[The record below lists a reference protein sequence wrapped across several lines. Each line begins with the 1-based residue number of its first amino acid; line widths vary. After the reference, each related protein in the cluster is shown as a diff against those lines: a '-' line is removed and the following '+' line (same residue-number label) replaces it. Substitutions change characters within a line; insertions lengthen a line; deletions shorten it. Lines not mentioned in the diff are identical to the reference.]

1 MKSPA
6 SSKGNQRLVL
16 FILLFALPT
25 LGQKK
30 PASIPSQGV
39 LKVITQLVQVNVI
52 VDDKHN
58 HTIPGLTRDDFT
70 IFDDG
75 EPQKISV
82 FKVEQSQP
90 AAALVKLPPGIF
102 SNMPERQTGASPAVT
117 VVLLDGLNTSWADQA
132 SARLSVIKY
141 LKQLQPND
149 RVALYSLGRQLR
161 VLHDFSSDSTTLVQ
175 ALNHYR
181 GRAGDELDASLAD
194 DPDNPPQW
202 SQDVSQGIGD
212 AVEGSAAV
220 SSIIQGWL
228 NNATNAEAEYYMNE
242 RVEMTVDA
250 LVAIAQHLQG
260 VGGRKNLVWV
270 SGAFPVLR
278 GMDQMMQNGDF
289 STGSTYGEQVA
300 HAAQALNDVNL
311 AIYPVD
317 ARGLMLDPNYGPESL
332 SVNQVRAKGM
342 ARVMQPKLPAHLTDN
357 FPTLEEFAKRTGG
370 RAFYNTNDIQ
380 GSIRRVIE
388 DTRLTYLLAYYPTNG
403 KWNGEYHK
411 IKVEVDRPALRLQYR
426 DGYSALPEEP
436 PASPAGK
443 KALDAAILGPLDA
456 TAVACVV
463 KPVVQKTPPGQPPA
477 VEMQYWID
485 ARNIT
490 LTPAADGWQGSITLV
505 AAEIGSRGESLKAVS
520 HLISFH
526 VTPAKREDFLTS
538 GVRFNE
544 LVPIVPNAERI
555 RVVVRDD
562 PTGMVGSLSVP
573 LDRVLP
579 PHGG

>member
-1 MKSPA
+1 MKWPNPRR
-6 SSKGNQRLVL
+6 GGPRLVL
-16 FILLFALPT
+16 FILLLALPT
-25 LGQKK
+25 LGQKQ
-30 PASIPSQGV
+30 PAPTQTQGV
-39 LKVITQLVQVNVI
+39 LHVITQLVQVNVI
-52 VDDKHN
+52 VEDRRGQP
-58 HTIPGLTRDDFT
+58 IPGMTRDDFT

-82 FKVEQSQP
+82 FKVEQIQATP
-90 AAALVKLPPGIF
+90 APIKLPPGIF
-102 SNMPERQTGASPAVT
+102 SNMPERQAGASPAVT
-117 VVLLDGLNTSWADQA
+117 VILLDGLNTSWADQA
-132 SARLSVIKY
+132 SARLRVIKF
-141 LKQLQPND
+141 LKQLQPSD

-181 GRAGDELDASLAD
+181 GRAGNELEASLVD

-220 SSIIQGWL
+220 SSLIQGWL
-228 NNATNAEAEYYMNE
+228 NNATNAEAEYYMNQ

-250 LVAIAQHLQG
+250 LTTIAQHLQG
-260 VGGRKNLVWV
+260 VPGRKNLVWV

-278 GMDQMMQNGDF
+278 GMDQMMQKGDF
-289 STGSTYGEQVA
+289 STGSTYGEQMA

-342 ARVMQPKLPAHLTDN
+342 ARVMRPKLPAHITDN
-357 FPTLEEFAKRTGG
+357 FPTMDEFAKRTGG

-388 DTRLTYLLAYYPTNG
+388 DTRLTYLLAYYPTHG

-443 KALDAAILGPLDA
+443 KALDAAILSPLDA

-463 KPVVQKTPPGQPPA
+463 KPVALKTPPGQPPA

-490 LTPAADGWQGSITLV
+490 LTPAADGWRGSITLV
-505 AAEIGSRGESLKAVS
+505 TAEIGSKGESLKGVS
-520 HLISFH
+520 HVISFQ

-562 PTGMVGSLSVP
+562 STGSLGSLSMP

>member
-6 SSKGNQRLVL
+6 PSKGNQRLVL

-39 LKVITQLVQVNVI
+39 LHVISQLVQVNVI
-52 VDDKHN
+52 VDDKHD
-58 HTIPGLTRDDFT
+58 HPIPSLTRDDFT

-82 FKVEQSQP
+82 FKMEQSQP
-90 AAALVKLPPGIF
+90 AAVPVKLPPGIF

-117 VVLLDGLNTSWADQA
+117 VILLDGLNTGWADQA

-149 RVALYSLGRQLR
+149 RVALYSLGRQLH
-161 VLHDFSSDSTTLVQ
+161 VLHDFTSDSTALVQ
-175 ALNHYR
+175 ALSHFR
-181 GRAGDELDASLAD
+181 GRAGSELDASLVD
-194 DPDNPPQW
+194 DPDNPPDW
-202 SQDVSQGIGD
+202 SNNISQMSGD
-212 AVEGSAAV
+212 IPSAA
-220 SSIIQGWL
+220 ITGAIQAWL
-228 NNATNAEAEYYMNE
+228 NEANNVEAQYYMNQ

-260 VGGRKNLVWV
+260 VPGRKNLVWV
-270 SGAFPVLR
+270 SGGFPLLR
-278 GMDQMMQNGDF
+278 GLDQMMQNGDF

>member
-6 SSKGNQRLVL
+6 PSKGNQRLVL

-39 LKVITQLVQVNVI
+39 LHVISQLVQVNVI
-52 VDDKHN
+52 VDDKHD
-58 HTIPGLTRDDFT
+58 HPIPSLTRDDFT

-82 FKVEQSQP
+82 FKMEQSQP
-90 AAALVKLPPGIF
+90 AAVPVKLPPGIF

-117 VVLLDGLNTSWADQA
+117 VILLDGLNTGWADQA

-161 VLHDFSSDSTTLVQ
+161 VLHDFTSDSTALVQ
-175 ALNHYR
+175 ALSHFR
-181 GRAGDELDASLAD
+181 GRAGSELDASLVD
-194 DPDNPPQW
+194 DPDNPPDW
-202 SQDVSQGIGD
+202 SNNISKMSGD
-212 AVEGSAAV
+212 IPSAAI
-220 SSIIQGWL
+220 SGAIQAWL
-228 NNATNAEAEYYMNE
+228 NEANNVEAQYYMNQ

-260 VGGRKNLVWV
+260 VPGRKNLVWV
-270 SGAFPVLR
+270 SGGFPLLR
-278 GMDQMMQNGDF
+278 GLDQMMQNGDF

-317 ARGLMLDPNYGPESL
+317 ARGLMVDPAFSASRKMIPNH
-332 SVNQVRAKGM
+332 
-342 ARVMQPKLPAHLTDN
+342 LPVHLADN
-357 FPTLEEFAKRTGG
+357 FPTMDEFAKRTGG

-380 GSIRRVIE
+380 GSIRKVV
-388 DTRLTYLLAYYPTNG
+388 DDSRLTYLLAYYPANT
-403 KWNGEYHK
+403 KWNGEFHK
-411 IKVEVDRPALRLQYR
+411 IKVKVDRPALRLQYR

-436 PASPAGK
+436 PAAPASL
-443 KALDAAILGPLDA
+443 KALSAATLSPLDA

-477 VEMQYWID
+477 VVMQYWID

>member
-39 LKVITQLVQVNVI
+39 LHVITQLVQVNVI

-117 VVLLDGLNTSWADQA
+117 VILLDGLNTSWADQA

-161 VLHDFSSDSTTLVQ
+161 VLHDFSSDSKALVQ
-175 ALNHYR
+175 ALSHFS
-181 GRAGDELDASLAD
+181 GRAGSELDASLAD

-212 AVEGSAAV
+212 SVEGSAAV
-220 SSIIQGWL
+220 SSLIQGWL
-228 NNATNAEAEYYMNE
+228 NNATNAEAEYYMNQ

-357 FPTLEEFAKRTGG
+357 FPTMDEFAKRTGG

-388 DTRLTYLLAYYPTNG
+388 NTRLTYLLAYYPTNG

-443 KALDAAILGPLDA
+443 KALDAAILSPLDA

-463 KPVVQKTPPGQPPA
+463 KPIALKTPPGQPPA
-477 VEMQYWID
+477 VEMQYWVD

-526 VTPAKREDFLTS
+526 VTPAKREDFLAS

-562 PTGMVGSLSVP
+562 PTGTLGSLSVP
-573 LDRVLP
+573 IGRVLP